1 MRLSERLAQ
10 HNAAVKTHKRSYT
23 LSIAPS
29 ILAPQ
34 WQYYANHSS
43 ETDRGKADE
52 FGHAREEQLNEVL
65 LAIELGDVFD
75 EECQARLDRIPQNR
89 AKKHRRLRV
98 VAKHHVS
105 TIESVASDCAERA
118 DLIASVRVI
127 LTPREWTVEFRLSS
141 GATYDV
147 LAREYETSPGAL
159 KVQVCRWRVRVRE
172 QMGM

>member
-1 MRLSERLAQ
+1 MF
-10 HNAAVKTHKRSYT
+10 AAH
-23 LSIAPS
+23 P

-34 WQYYANHSS
+34 WQYYADRSS
-43 ETDRGKADE
+43 EADRGKADE

-65 LAIELGDVFD
+65 HAIERGDVFD
-75 EECQARLDRIPQNR
+75 EECLARLDRIPQNR

-98 VAKHHVS
+98 VVKNQES
-105 TIESVASDCAERA
+105 TIESVASDCVERA

-127 LTPREWTVEFRLSS
+127 LTLHQWVVEYRLATD
-141 GATYDV
+141 ATYDV
-147 LAREYETSPGAL
+147 LSREYDITPGAI